1 MKNSKVKKLKRHNF
15 MQGAFIAT
23 LGIILCKIIGM
34 LYVIPFYAIIGDQG
48 GALYGYAYNIYSI
61 FLGIST
67 AGIPLAMSKLI
78 SEYNTLGYFETKE
91 RAFKIGK
98 KVLNI
103 MGVISFVLLMIFA
116 RPLATI
122 IIGDTLGG
130 NTIEDVEFVIRV
142 ISLAVLVVPIMSV
155 YRGYFQGHKIIAPT
169 SVSQVLEQLIR
180 VLIIIIGSF
189 IGMKVFKLSLRNT
202 VGIAVFSATIG
213 ALCSYL
219 YLKLVVNKN
228 KKVFLKEEQTKQ
240 EPKITNKEIVY
251 KLLGYAFPFIMI
263 DIFKSLYNSID
274 VFMLVKVLVNGLGY
288 TKDAAESIMSVIST
302 WGLKINQII
311 ISISTGIMISLIPNL
326 TSSIVKKDLNDVR
339 KKINQSLQ
347 IIIYLT
353 IPMAVGLSILSTNV
367 WTIFYGVSEYGPKV
381 YSLYVFVSVATVLFT
396 SSITTVQVLKDYKMV
411 FISLIVGFFTNAL
424 LNIPL
429 LYGFSK
435 MGLPAYYGS
444 ITATILG
451 YLNCSFICLIF
462 LNKKYK
468 VDYEETIKRLLDVI
482 TAVIIMTIALLI
494 IKLIFP
500 ITSTNKVIN
509 ILIILMYTI
518 IGGIIYLGIT
528 IKNGSLYKIF
538 GEDIL
543 FKIKKKIKKRGRV

>member
-1 MKNSKVKKLKRHNF
+1 MKNNKSKKLKKHSF

-23 LGIILCKIIGM
+23 FGIVLCKIIGM
-34 LYVIPFYAIIGDQG
+34 LYVIPFYSIIGDKG

-78 SEYNTLGYFETKE
+78 SEYNTLGYLEIKQ
-91 RAFKIGK
+91 RAFKLGK
-98 KVLNI
+98 RVLNV
-103 MGVISFVLLMIFA
+103 MGIISFILLMIFA
-116 RPLATI
+116 KPIATI

-130 NTIEDVEFVIRV
+130 NTIEDVEFVIRI
-142 ISLAVLVVPIMSV
+142 ISIAILIVPIMSV
-155 YRGYFQGHKIIAPT
+155 YRGYFQGHKIISPT
-169 SVSQVLEQLIR
+169 SISQVLEQLVR
-180 VLIIIIGSF
+180 VFIIIFGSF
-189 IGMKVFKLSLRNT
+189 LGMKIFKLSLRNT

-213 ALCSYL
+213 AICSYL
-219 YLKLVVNKN
+219 YLRLVVKKN
-228 KKVFLKEEQTKQ
+228 KKVFNKKETKIK
-240 EPKITNKEIVY
+240 EPKVTNKEIIY

-274 VFMLVKVLVNGLGY
+274 VFMLVKVLVKGLGY

-311 ISISTGIMISLIPNL
+311 ISISTGIMVSLIPNL
-326 TSSIVKKDLNDVR
+326 TSSIVKNDLKDVR
-339 KKINQSLQ
+339 NKINQSLQ

-353 IPMAVGLSILSTNV
+353 IPMAIGLSILSTNI
-367 WTIFYGVSEYGPKV
+367 WTIFYGINEYGPKV
-381 YSLYVFVSVATVLFT
+381 YSLYAFVSVATVLFT
-396 SSITTVQVLKDYKMV
+396 SSITTVQILKDYKVV
-411 FISLIVGFFTNAL
+411 FFSLIIGFFTNAL

-429 LYGFSK
+429 LYGFHK

-451 YLNCSFICLIF
+451 YLVCTFICLIY

-468 VDYEETIKRLLDVI
+468 VDYEETIKRLLDI
-482 TAVIIMTIALLI
+482 ATAVIVMTIILLLM
-494 IKLIFP
+494 KVIFP
-500 ITSTNKVIN
+500 ITSASKIIN
-509 ILIILMYTI
+509 IFIVLIYTL

-528 IKNGSLYKIF
+528 MKNGSLFKIF

-543 FKIKKKIKKRGRV
+543 LKVKRKLNKRGKI